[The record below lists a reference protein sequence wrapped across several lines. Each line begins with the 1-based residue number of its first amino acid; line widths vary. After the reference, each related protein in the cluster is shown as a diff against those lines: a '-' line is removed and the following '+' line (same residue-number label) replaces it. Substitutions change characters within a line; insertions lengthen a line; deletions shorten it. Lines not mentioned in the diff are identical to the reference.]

1 MIDDMRHAIRGLR
14 HDPVLA
20 LTATL
25 TLAVCIGANTT
36 VFSIVNSILLRPLPY
51 PGSDRIHWLRER
63 AGKHQ
68 LEFGVGADYYS
79 LREQNRV
86 FEDVAAYD
94 TLTLNWNG
102 IENPVQV
109 DAAQVTP
116 SFFRVMGSQ
125 PLMGRHLAPEE
136 QGVKAP
142 KVVVL
147 SYAFWRSRMASDA
160 HVIGKTIMLDRM
172 ANTIIGVMP
181 QGFDYPAGTQ
191 IWRPLP
197 MDEAVQRPRSV
208 ARPMRMVNML
218 ARLKPGLGRRELEI
232 ELSRLA
238 HIIRAEYPKDFET
251 AGFLAGMAIT
261 VQPLQ
266 ERLTGDV
273 RPALLVLSGAVGLVL
288 LIACVN
294 VANLLLARA
303 SARQREIAVR
313 LALGSDRARI
323 IRQMLTESALLALPG
338 GLVGVAIAYLAV
350 SGLNGWKPLVLER
363 YPAISMDFPTLAF
376 TLGLTLATGLL
387 FGMAP
392 AVTAARVSIHEALKS
407 GGHVQSGGRSVT
419 RLRQLLVVAELGVSL
434 VLLIGAG
441 LLAKSFLRLASAD
454 LGFPAPNLL
463 TMRVN
468 LVGRENGGGPA
479 ASLYPTAESQ
489 LRFYEDVLARVN
501 GLPMVLAA
509 AVSTDVP
516 LSTEGFYSEGSFA
529 VAGRAPVARA
539 QRPHADVTMVSRD
552 FFRTLKI
559 PVHRGRA
566 FDAQD
571 NHGSTDK
578 IVVNEALARKIFA
591 GENPLGQR
599 IVAGENDI
607 RAGENQGWTIIGVAG
622 NVRGRE
628 LGAEPAPLIY
638 RCVCQSPTP
647 FLSRMALMVR
657 TARDP
662 HAAIRAVEGQVYA
675 VDRNQPVFDVR
686 TMEERLARSLAPQR
700 FYLLIVGMF
709 ACIAIILAALGIY
722 GVMSYLVARRT
733 REIGIRIA
741 MGARPEQVERLVL
754 GESVTLAGV
763 AALVGL
769 GGAWGLTRYLKSML
783 YGVTAL
789 DAATFS
795 AMPVVLIAIAAAAAF
810 IPARRASRVD
820 PMTALREE

>member
-1 MIDDMRHAIRGLR
+1 MIDDMRHAVRGLR
-14 HDPVLA
+14 RDPVLA

-25 TLAVCIGANTT
+25 TLAVCIGANTA

-51 PGSDRIHWLRER
+51 PGSERIRWVRER
-63 AGKHQ
+63 AGKYQ
-68 LEFGVGADYYS
+68 LEFGLGADYYS
-79 LREQNRV
+79 LREQSRI
-86 FEDVAAYD
+86 FEDMAAYD

-102 IENPVQV
+102 IEKPVQV

-125 PLMGRHLAPEE
+125 PLMGRYLSPEE

-142 KVVVL
+142 PVVVL
-147 SYAFWRSRMASDA
+147 SYAFWRGHMAGDA
-160 HVIGKTIMLDRM
+160 QVVGKAITLDRM
-172 ANTIIGVMP
+172 PNTIIGVMP

-197 MDEAVQRPRSV
+197 MDEAAQRPRSV
-208 ARPMRMVNML
+208 MRPMRMVNML
-218 ARLKPGLGRRELEI
+218 ARVKAGVGRRMLDT

-238 HIIRAEYPKDFET
+238 HTIRAEYPKDFET
-251 AGFLAGMAIT
+251 AGFLAGMAIRA
-261 VQPLQ
+261 QPLQ

-273 RPALLVLSGAVGLVL
+273 RPALMVLSGAVGLVL

-303 SARQREIAVR
+303 SARQRELAVR
-313 LALGSDRARI
+313 LALGSGPGRI

-338 GLVGVAIAYLAV
+338 GLAGVAVAYLAV
-350 SGLNGWKPLVLER
+350 EGLNAWKPLMLAR
-363 YPAISMDFPTLAF
+363 YPAVSMDLAALAF

-392 AVTAARVSIHEALKS
+392 AVMAARVSIHEALKS
-407 GGHVQSGGRSVT
+407 GGHVQSGGRLVT
-419 RLRQLLVVAELGVSL
+419 RLRHLLVVAELGVSL

-441 LLAKSFLRLASAD
+441 LLARSFLKLASAD

-468 LVGRENGGGPA
+468 LVGPENGGGPA
-479 ASLYPTAESQ
+479 ASLYATAESQ
-489 LRFYEDVLARVN
+489 LRFYDDVLDRVKA
-501 GLPMVLAA
+501 LPMVLAA

-516 LSTEGFYSEGSFA
+516 LSPEGFYQEGDFR
-529 VAGRAPVARA
+529 VAGRTPVARA
-539 QRPHADVTMVSRD
+539 QRPHADFSVVSRD
-552 FFRTLKI
+552 FFHTMKI
-559 PVHRGRA
+559 PLLRGRT

-571 NHGSTDK
+571 IQGSPDR
-578 IVVNEALARKIFA
+578 IVINEVLARKIFA
-591 GENPLGQR
+591 GENPLGRR
-599 IVAGENDI
+599 ILTGENDV
-607 RAGENQGWTIIGVAG
+607 NGWTIIGIVG
-622 NVRGRE
+622 NVRARD
-628 LGAEPAPLIY
+628 LGAEPEPLLY
-638 RCVCQSPTP
+638 RCLCQSHTP
-647 FLSRMALMVR
+647 FLSRMAFIVR

-662 HAAIRAVEGQVYA
+662 EAAIRAVESQVYA

-700 FYLLIVGMF
+700 FYLLIVGIF
-709 ACIAIILAALGIY
+709 ACIAIVLASLGIY
-722 GVMSYLVARRT
+722 GVMSYLVTRRT

-741 MGARPEQVERLVL
+741 MGAQPVQVERLVL
-754 GESVTLAGV
+754 GESVTLAVV
-763 AALVGL
+763 AALAGL

-789 DAATFS
+789 DGATFA

-820 PMTALREE
+820 PLAALR

>member
-1 MIDDMRHAIRGLR
+1 
-14 HDPVLA
+14 
-20 LTATL
+20 
-25 TLAVCIGANTT
+25 
-36 VFSIVNSILLRPLPY
+36 
-51 PGSDRIHWLRER
+51 
-63 AGKHQ
+63 
-68 LEFGVGADYYS
+68 VGADYYS

-102 IENPVQV
+102 IEKPLQV

-116 SFFRVMGSQ
+116 SFFRVMSSQ
-125 PLMGRHLAPEE
+125 PMMGRYLAAQE

-142 KVVVL
+142 AVVVL

-197 MDEAVQRPRSV
+197 HGRSRAETAIRGAADEDGEHAGAAETRAGPPR
-208 ARPMRMVNML
+208 AGDRT
-218 ARLKPGLGRRELEI
+218 
-232 ELSRLA
+232 SRLA

-273 RPALLVLSGAVGLVL
+273 RPALLVFSGAVGLVL

-338 GLVGVAIAYLAV
+338 GLVGVAMAYLAV

-392 AVTAARVSIHEALKS
+392 AVTAARVGIHEALES

-599 IVAGENDI
+599 IVAGENDV
-607 RAGENQGWTIIGVAG
+607 RAGENHIQGWTIIGVAG

-662 HAAIRAVEGQVYA
+662 HAHSRGG
-675 VDRNQPVFDVR
+675 R
-686 TMEERLARSLAPQR
+686 TGVCRGPQ
-700 FYLLIVGMF
+700 
-709 ACIAIILAALGIY
+709 
-722 GVMSYLVARRT
+722 S
-733 REIGIRIA
+733 
-741 MGARPEQVERLVL
+741 
-754 GESVTLAGV
+754 AG
-763 AALVGL
+763 
-769 GGAWGLTRYLKSML
+769 
-783 YGVTAL
+783 
-789 DAATFS
+789 F
-795 AMPVVLIAIAAAAAF
+795 
-810 IPARRASRVD
+810 
-820 PMTALREE
+820 

>member
-1 MIDDMRHAIRGLR
+1 MIHDMRHAIRGLR
-14 HDPVLA
+14 RDPVLA
-20 LTATL
+20 LRATL

-36 VFSIVNSILLRPLPY
+36 VFSIVNSILMRPLPY

-68 LEFGVGADYYS
+68 LEFGIGADYYS

-102 IENPVQV
+102 IEKPLQV

-116 SFFRVMGSQ
+116 SFFHVMGSQ
-125 PLMGRHLAPEE
+125 PLLGRYLAPEE

-142 KVVVL
+142 AVVVL

-160 HVIGKTIMLDRM
+160 HVVGKTITLDRM
-172 ANTIIGVMP
+172 PNTIIGVMP

-191 IWRPLP
+191 VWRPLP
-197 MDEAVQRPRSV
+197 MDEAEQRPRSV

-218 ARLKPGLGRRELEI
+218 ARLKPGLGRRELET

-238 HIIRAEYPKDFET
+238 RMIRAEYPKDFET

-273 RPALLVLSGAVGLVL
+273 RPTLLVLSGAVGLVL

-303 SARQREIAVR
+303 STRQRELAVR
-313 LALGSDRARI
+313 LALGSDRGRI

-338 GLVGVAIAYLAV
+338 GLAGVAVAYLAV
-350 SGLNGWKPLVLER
+350 GGLNAWKPLVLER
-363 YPAISMDFPTLAF
+363 YPAIYMDFPTLAF

-392 AVTAARVSIHEALKS
+392 AVTAARVSIHEALKC
-407 GGHVQSGGRSVT
+407 GGHVQSGGRPVT

-441 LLAKSFLRLASAD
+441 LLARSFLKLTNAD

-468 LVGRENGGGPA
+468 LVGPENGGGAA

-489 LRFYEDVLARVN
+489 LRFYDDVLERVN
-501 GLPMVLAA
+501 NLPMVLAA

-516 LSTEGFYSEGSFA
+516 LGAEGFYSEGAFA
-529 VAGRAPVARA
+529 VAGRTPVARA

-559 PVHRGRA
+559 PLHRGRA

-571 NHGSTDK
+571 THGSTDK
-578 IVVNEALARKIFA
+578 IVVNEVLARKIFA
-591 GENPLGQR
+591 GESPLGQR
-599 IVAGENDI
+599 MLAGENDV
-607 RAGENQGWTIIGVAG
+607 QGWTIIGVVG
-622 NVRGRE
+622 NVLGSE
-628 LGAEPAPLIY
+628 LGTEPAPLIY
-638 RCVCQSPTP
+638 RCTCQNRTP
-647 FLSRMALMVR
+647 FLSRMALIVR

-662 HAAIRAVEGQVYA
+662 QAAIRAVEGQVYG

-700 FYLLIVGMF
+700 FYLLIVGTF
-709 ACIAIILAALGIY
+709 ACMAIILAALGVY
-722 GVMSYLVARRT
+722 GVMSYLVTRRT

-754 GESVTLAGV
+754 GESVALAVV
-763 AALVGL
+763 AALAGL

-789 DAATFS
+789 DAETFA
-795 AMPVVLIAIAAAAAF
+795 AMPLALIAIAAAAAF
-810 IPARRASRVD
+810 LPARRASRVD

>member
-14 HDPVLA
+14 RDPVLA

-25 TLAVCIGANTT
+25 TLAVCIGANTA

-51 PGSDRIHWLRER
+51 PGSERIHWVRER
-63 AGKHQ
+63 AGKYQ
-68 LEFGVGADYYS
+68 LEFGLGADYYS
-79 LREQNRV
+79 LREHSRV
-86 FEDVAAYD
+86 FEEVAAYD

-102 IENPVQV
+102 IEKPVQV

-125 PLMGRHLAPEE
+125 PLMGRYLAPEE

-142 KVVVL
+142 PVVVL
-147 SYAFWRSRMASDA
+147 SYAFWRSHTAGDA
-160 HVIGKTIMLDRM
+160 QVVGKAITLDRM
-172 ANTIIGVMP
+172 PNTIIGVMP

-197 MDEAVQRPRSV
+197 MDEAAQRPRSV
-208 ARPMRMVNML
+208 MRPMRMVNML
-218 ARLKPGLGRRELEI
+218 ARVKTGVGRRTLETELGR
-232 ELSRLA
+232 LA
-238 HIIRAEYPKDFET
+238 NIIRAEYPKDFET
-251 AGFLAGMAIT
+251 AGFLAGMAIRA
-261 VQPLQ
+261 QPLQ
-266 ERLTGDV
+266 ERLTGNV
-273 RPALLVLSGAVGLVL
+273 RPALMVLSGAVGLVL

-303 SARQREIAVR
+303 SARQRELAVR
-313 LALGSDRARI
+313 LALGSGRGRI

-338 GLVGVAIAYLAV
+338 GLAGVAVAYLAV
-350 SGLNGWKPLVLER
+350 GGLNAWKPLMLER
-363 YPAISMDFPTLAF
+363 YPAISMDFPALAF

-387 FGMAP
+387 FGLAP
-392 AVTAARVSIHEALKS
+392 AVTAAHVSIHEALKS
-407 GGHVQSGGRSVT
+407 GGQVQSGGRLVT

-441 LLAKSFLRLASAD
+441 LLARSFLKLASAD

-468 LVGRENGGGPA
+468 LVGPENGGGPA
-479 ASLYPTAESQ
+479 ASSYATAESQ
-489 LRFYEDVLARVN
+489 LRFYDNVLDRVKA
-501 GLPMVLAA
+501 LPMVLAA

-516 LSTEGFYSEGSFA
+516 LSPEGFYQEGDFR
-529 VAGRAPVARA
+529 VAGRTPVARA
-539 QRPHADVTMVSRD
+539 QRPHADFSVVSRD
-552 FFRTLKI
+552 FFHTMKL
-559 PVHRGRA
+559 PLLRGRT

-571 NHGSTDK
+571 IQGSPDR
-578 IVVNEALARKIFA
+578 IVVNEVLARKIFA

-599 IVAGENDI
+599 ILTGENDV
-607 RAGENQGWTIIGVAG
+607 NGWTIIGIVG
-622 NVRGRE
+622 NVRARD
-628 LGAEPAPLIY
+628 LGAEPEPLLY
-638 RCVCQSPTP
+638 RCLCQSHTP
-647 FLSRMALMVR
+647 FLSRMAFIVR

-662 HAAIRAVEGQVYA
+662 EAAIRAVESQVYA

-709 ACIAIILAALGIY
+709 ACIAIVLAALGIY
-722 GVMSYLVARRT
+722 GVMSYLVTRCT

-741 MGARPEQVERLVL
+741 MGAQPVQVERLVL
-754 GESVTLAGV
+754 GESVTLAVV
-763 AALVGL
+763 AALAGL

-789 DAATFS
+789 DGATFA

-820 PMTALREE
+820 PLTALREE